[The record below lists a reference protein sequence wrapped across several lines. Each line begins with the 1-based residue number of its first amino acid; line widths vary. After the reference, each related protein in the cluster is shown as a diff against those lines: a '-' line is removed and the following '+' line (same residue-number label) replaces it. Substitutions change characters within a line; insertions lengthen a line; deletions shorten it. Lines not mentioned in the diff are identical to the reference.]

1 MALFKVYNLCVE
13 FIRNLIGKCMG
24 LRIMVYNA
32 PFNNISTISWPSVL
46 LVEEIRSTL
55 RKH

>member
-32 PFNNISTISWPSVL
+32 TFNNISAISWPSVL
-46 LVEEIRSTL
+46 LAEEIRSTL